1 VSRRVLGVLLPLIFQ
16 LLFVAA
22 IIAAT
27 NGTGSFV
34 GLAAM
39 LLGLV
44 ALPVTAILNW
54 SQVRSQP
61 DRPALQ
67 LAVRIFWIT
76 AIFPAFILFLLAV
89 AS

>member
-1 VSRRVLGVLLPLIFQ
+1 MNRRVLGVLLPLVFQ
-16 LLFVAA
+16 LLFVVV
-22 IIAAT
+22 IILAT

-54 SQVRSQP
+54 SQVRSHP

-67 LAVRIFWIT
+67 LGVRIFWIS
-76 AIFPAFILFLLAV
+76 AIFPAFLLFLLAV

>member
-1 VSRRVLGVLLPLIFQ
+1 MNRRVLGILLPLTFQ

-34 GLAAM
+34 GLGAM

-44 ALPVTAILNW
+44 ALPLTAILNW
-54 SQVRSQP
+54 AQVRSQP

-67 LAVRIFWIT
+67 LAMRIFWIT
-76 AIFPAFILFLLAV
+76 AIFPALILILFAV

>member
-1 VSRRVLGVLLPLIFQ
+1 LSRRVLGVLLPLIFQ

-22 IIAAT
+22 VIAAT

-34 GLAAM
+34 GLAAL

-44 ALPVTAILNW
+44 ALPLTAILNW
-54 SQVRSQP
+54 AQVRSQP
-61 DRPALQ
+61 ERPALQ

-76 AIFPAFILFLLAV
+76 ALFPALILILLAV

>member
-1 VSRRVLGVLLPLIFQ
+1 MNRRVLGVVLPLIFQ
-16 LLFVAA
+16 LLFVAV
-22 IIAAT
+22 IILAT

-34 GLAAM
+34 GLGAM

-54 SQVRSQP
+54 SQLRSQP
-61 DRPALQ
+61 ERPALQ
-67 LAVRIFWIT
+67 VAVRIFWIT
-76 AIFPAFILFLLAV
+76 AIFPALILILYAV

>member
-1 VSRRVLGVLLPLIFQ
+1 VNRLILGVVLPLVFQ

-39 LLGLV
+39 LLGLA
-44 ALPVTAILNW
+44 ALPLTAILNW

-61 DRPALQ
+61 GRPAPQ

-76 AIFPAFILFLLAV
+76 AIFPALILFLYAV